1 MYAHRAWI
9 GNAMNLDPLRVLTPF
24 ALQSLTI
31 TELFDASADFFTDV
45 LTNFPAFF
53 TAGDFVSLA
62 VILSGQ
68 SAQEK
73 IITLKSGR
81 FDPEPMAFARLL
93 FAYGDATVQELAK
106 NISDPNSAQILNQ
119 LVELLGC
126 DGYAGAEDE
135 ACSPC
140 LEFWTTFTEYL
151 IDALFSPDG
160 TPPWLE
166 SARQHISRV
175 IEACWKKISNPPLDV
190 AQTWDS
196 EDRSS
201 FNAFRADVE
210 DLLQSSFTLMGI
222 GIFERFADLAL
233 ESLNNYAWT
242 QLEATLFCLNALSDV
257 IAEEEFSDQILS
269 RLFGSSLFT
278 AILGP
283 HSNVHPF
290 KTRQTAVNLVISYTP
305 FFERHTEYL
314 PPMLN
319 FLFESLKAYPL
330 AAITAKA
337 ILSTCWACRKALLP
351 ELNAFLRQYE
361 ILLTWPNVESTTKA
375 KVMGAIAGIIQALPS
390 EEEKVD
396 PLNVLLRFVESD
408 VQLFMNS
415 LKAGQY
421 EEAQAHGLGALRCLT
436 YMGKAFQAPDDVAI
450 DLDAEILN
458 RTIWSQESIHPSQ
471 ARIIE
476 LMSTV
481 TSSMRSDSDIME
493 AGCQILRTGYKESVP
508 GPFVFPVFVTEQFVI
523 ATDLQ
528 TAQLAYVLDTA
539 GTSLSQHSSAPELVH
554 NAAVTYLVHS
564 MRLIRSLG
572 GNSFSRQV
580 TAPVTLLIS
589 ARR

>member
-31 TELFDASADFFTDV
+31 TDLFDASADFFTDV

-93 FAYGDATVQELAK
+93 FAYGDATVQELAQ

-283 HSNVHPF
+283 HSD
-290 KTRQTAVNLVISYTP
+290 
-305 FFERHTEYL
+305 
-314 PPMLN
+314 
-319 FLFESLKAYPL
+319 
-330 AAITAKA
+330 
-337 ILSTCWACRKALLP
+337 RK
-351 ELNAFLRQYE
+351 
-361 ILLTWPNVESTTKA
+361 
-375 KVMGAIAGIIQALPS
+375 
-390 EEEKVD
+390 
-396 PLNVLLRFVESD
+396 
-408 VQLFMNS
+408 
-415 LKAGQY
+415 
-421 EEAQAHGLGALRCLT
+421 
-436 YMGKAFQAPDDVAI
+436 
-450 DLDAEILN
+450 
-458 RTIWSQESIHPSQ
+458 
-471 ARIIE
+471 
-476 LMSTV
+476 
-481 TSSMRSDSDIME
+481 
-493 AGCQILRTGYKESVP
+493 SV
-508 GPFVFPVFVTEQFVI
+508 V
-523 ATDLQ
+523 
-528 TAQLAYVLDTA
+528 
-539 GTSLSQHSSAPELVH
+539 
-554 NAAVTYLVHS
+554 
-564 MRLIRSLG
+564 
-572 GNSFSRQV
+572 
-580 TAPVTLLIS
+580 
-589 ARR
+589 